1 MRNCNRLVLFATRR
15 CLALVRIARLPPLVV
30 LTVGLVAMWAI
41 AATEARASC
50 GDYVHVAG
58 GGAGGASLNH
68 DVHRSIDFRPFLRGA
83 TLDPAAPAPPT
94 PSCQGPNCRRQIP
107 QPNPP
112 VPPVAPAGAHH
123 WAYWLSTTEPPD
135 GGLASL
141 SLERSFPPLAGH
153 RRAIDRPPRW
163 DA

>member
-1 MRNCNRLVLFATRR
+1 MRNCSLLIQSAPRQRTARWS
-15 CLALVRIARLPPLVV
+15 IARWAAACLTAV
-30 LTVGLVAMWAI
+30 LLFS
-41 AATEARASC
+41 AAEALASC
-50 GDYVHVAG
+50 GDYVHIAG
-58 GGAGGASLNH
+58 EMGSGDALSHDEYRLIATKQFQHAS
-68 DVHRSIDFRPFLRGA
+68 PY
-83 TLDPAAPAPPT
+83 DPIMPAPLT

-163 DA
+163 GA